1 MKVAEIVLVGVVGW
15 CGIGAIG
22 VLVSLARGRRAE
34 AAKHSA
40 SIAAV
45 AGIYLLVLLG
55 VSEMQRQTV
64 VAMGQAQCFGEMCFA
79 VTGVD
84 EVPGLVAGDDGRVMR
99 VAVRVSNRGKAAA
112 DENAIEAYLVDSRGR
127 EWGPLAGL
135 SGNRLTGRV
144 AGGAEMVSQ
153 PMFRVAMDS
162 AGVGLVLTHG
172 RWQWRRLLIGDSD
185 SLGHKRTVVALGR

>member
-1 MKVAEIVLVGVVGW
+1 MKVAEVVLVAVAGW
-15 CGIGAIG
+15 CGIGAVG

-34 AAKHSA
+34 ALKHSA

-45 AGIYLLVLLG
+45 AGIYVLVLLG
-55 VSEMQRQTV
+55 VSAMQKQKV
-64 VAMGQAQCFGEMCFA
+64 VAIGQAQCFGEMCFA

-84 EVPGLVAGDDGRVMR
+84 EVPGLVAGDDGRVVR
-99 VAVRVSNRGKAAA
+99 VAVRVSNRGKAAEE
-112 DENAIEAYLVDSRGR
+112 DGAIEAYLVDSRGR

-135 SGNRLTGRV
+135 SGNRLPGRV

-153 PMFRVAMDS
+153 PMFRVAKDS
-162 AGVGLVLTHG
+162 AGIGLVLTHG

-185 SLGHKRTVVALGR
+185 SLEHKRTVVGLGR